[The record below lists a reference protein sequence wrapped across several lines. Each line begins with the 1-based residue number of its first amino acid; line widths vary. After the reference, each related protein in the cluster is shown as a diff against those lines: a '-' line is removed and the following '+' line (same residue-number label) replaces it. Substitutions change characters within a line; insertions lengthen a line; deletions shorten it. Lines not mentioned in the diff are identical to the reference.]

1 VAAMREHVSDLDEN
15 ERPGEKHTP
24 ERLGEY
30 LDFWRGPFGTLTA
43 NQIRALLAWR
53 ETPYA
58 ERERLKA
65 SLAIIQQREAQAR
78 SLAPAHAPARSP
90 GNRHNSRLG
99 RLRGIFRSRA
109 DS

>member
-1 VAAMREHVSDLDEN
+1 MRERVDALDEN
-15 ERPGEKHTP
+15 ERSGEKHTP
-24 ERLGEY
+24 ERLTEY

-43 NQIRALLAWR
+43 DQIRALLAWR

-65 SLAIIQQREAQAR
+65 SLAIVQQHEAQAR

-90 GNRHNSRLG
+90 GNRHDSRLG
-99 RLRGIFRSRA
+99 RLKGILRS
-109 DS
+109 